1 MVPRHLPPVGGGYGV
16 INERRLNGGTSEGD
30 PRKEGGA
37 LTLKVRRKK
46 EEKGP
51 ILHTLHYIWDRV
63 GDESSVLSGTMSLA
77 KMPIIS
83 LFSQPL
89 SSFKILQAY
98 SLQQQFQSAKRPIV
112 LRPLLA
118 VFVRNFSEI

>member
-1 MVPRHLPPVGGGYGV
+1 M
-16 INERRLNGGTSEGD
+16 
-30 PRKEGGA
+30 
-37 LTLKVRRKK
+37 
-46 EEKGP
+46 
-51 ILHTLHYIWDRV
+51 HTLHYIWDRV

-118 VFVRNFSEI
+118 VFVRNFSEIGYCIPVPCHGVETHRHWTVQLAISSLDMNR